1 MSRTAWWCVAVWA
14 LGLAACDLAENRE
27 DPPEARP
34 TERVAPHAP
43 GLPQVRPPTTA
54 STTPFP
60 VPATP
65 DIEKALAV
73 MGAVVDVHAADPENP
88 WAIAH
93 GLLARG
99 GGFTLTNGQ
108 PAVPY
113 LFERYAFEQE
123 LSGRTLVGFPRELD
137 GVRVEPHTDLVLK
150 NLTETDLPPDFV
162 VTVNGQEHTLAD
174 LWHHSLLT
182 TFLKKSDGTS
192 SYDSPN
198 DMPWGLAGLAAWGP
212 EDLTW
217 TSWEGTTMSMDDM
230 ARFLVHVLTQES
242 GFMLEAMIGGQDFQ
256 KRGQGIFQYTCG
268 GAHLLQ
274 GAAHVV
280 ARGYGGPQ
288 EREKLEAQG
297 RLLYYRLPRELT
309 IYQDAMG
316 AYPNRRLV
324 LLVQQLKFTGH
335 WLESAH
341 KLAISGLYT
350 PDAGEQLMMTEVVG
364 VVVDTVRELKALGAM
379 DNLAQLRTK
388 NEQLYLDIVGDSSH
402 AIRGLEL
409 ALGRGGYRVD

>member
-1 MSRTAWWCVAVWA
+1 MWGVLLAGCGEPAPETAQA
-14 LGLAACDLAENRE
+14 
-27 DPPEARP
+27 PEAKA
-34 TERVAPHAP
+34 TERVAPHEPAAP
-43 GLPQVRPPTTA
+43 AVRPPTA
-54 STTPFP
+54 EATTPFP

-65 DIEKALAV
+65 DIERALEV
-73 MGAVVDVHAADPENP
+73 LGAVVDVHAADPENP

-99 GGFTLTNGQ
+99 GGFTLTTGQ
-108 PAVPY
+108 AAVPY
-113 LFERYAFEQE
+113 LFERYAFTQE
-123 LSGRTLVGFPRELD
+123 LSGRQLVGFPRELD

-150 NLTETDLPPDFV
+150 NLTETDLGPDFL
-162 VTVNGQEHTLAD
+162 VTVDGQEHPLSD

-182 TFLKKSDGTS
+182 TFLKKSDGSS

-198 DMPWGLAGLAAWGP
+198 DMPWGLSGLASWGP
-212 EDLTW
+212 PGLSW
-217 TSWEGTTMSMDDM
+217 TSWEGTPMSMDDM

-242 GFMLEAMIGGQDFQ
+242 GFMLQAMTSGQDFQ

-274 GAAHVV
+274 GAVHVV
-280 ARGYGGPQ
+280 ARGYGGSQ
-288 EREKLEAQG
+288 EKQKLEAQG
-297 RLLYYRLPRELT
+297 RLLYYRLPRELK
-309 IYQDAMG
+309 IYQDAMR

-324 LLVQQLKFTGH
+324 LMVQQLKFVGH

-350 PDAGEQLMMTEVVG
+350 PDATEQLMLTEAVG
-364 VVVDTVRELKALGAM
+364 VLVNTVRELKALGAV
-379 DNLAQLRTK
+379 DNLPQLREK
-388 NEQLYLDIVGDSSH
+388 NEQLYLDIVGDSAH

-409 ALGRGGYRVD
+409 ALGRGAYRF